1 MLNAEMP
8 KLKQQNYFPIPNA
21 VFDLDLTDG
30 EILVYAFL
38 LRCEDRRTYQCHPSY
53 TTIGRA
59 IGKSVN
65 SVRKYVQG
73 LTQKGLITTEHT
85 QIITKSGECYV
96 SSECEPRGEA
106 KENIGIDWL
115 SDKFRR
121 ITGPVLS
128 KDSQNT
134 LLELITQSNDMPI
147 REIVDTTNKKLG
159 F

>member
-1 MLNAEMP
+1 MLNNEMQ

-85 QIITKSGECYV
+85 QIVTKSGETRNGTLLYTILPIQQV
-96 SSECEPRGEA
+96 MDRQFERQMTLA
-106 KENIGIDWL
+106 MIENR
-115 SDKFRR
+115 KQEVER
-121 ITGPVLS
+121 VLQNT
-128 KDSQNT
+128 KDS
-134 LLELITQSNDMPI
+134 
-147 REIVDTTNKKLG
+147 
-159 F
+159 

>member
-1 MLNAEMP
+1 MLNAEMQ

-53 TTIGRA
+53 ATIGRA

-73 LTQKGLITTEHT
+73 LIQKGLITTEHT
-85 QIITKSGECYV
+85 QIITKSGET
-96 SSECEPRGEA
+96 RNG
-106 KENIGIDWL
+106 
-115 SDKFRR
+115 
-121 ITGPVLS
+121 
-128 KDSQNT
+128 T
-134 LLELITQSNDMPI
+134 LLYTILPIQQVIDRQFEKQMTLAMMESRKQETQ
-147 REIVDTTNKKLG
+147 EKLRK
-159 F
+159 

>member
-1 MLNAEMP
+1 MLNAEMQ

-21 VFDLDLTDG
+21 VFDLELTDG

-85 QIITKSGECYV
+85 QIVTKSGET
-96 SSECEPRGEA
+96 RNG
-106 KENIGIDWL
+106 
-115 SDKFRR
+115 
-121 ITGPVLS
+121 
-128 KDSQNT
+128 T
-134 LLELITQSNDMPI
+134 LLYTILPI
-147 REIVDTTNKKLG
+147 QQVMDRQFEKQMTLAMMESRKQEIQEKLRK
-159 F
+159 

>member
-1 MLNAEMP
+1 MLSTEMQ

-85 QIITKSGECYV
+85 QIVTKNGET
-96 SSECEPRGEA
+96 RNG
-106 KENIGIDWL
+106 
-115 SDKFRR
+115 
-121 ITGPVLS
+121 
-128 KDSQNT
+128 T
-134 LLELITQSNDMPI
+134 LLYTILPI
-147 REIVDTTNKKLG
+147 QQVMDRQFERQMTLAMIENRKQEIQEKLRK
-159 F
+159 

>member
-1 MLNAEMP
+1 MLSTEMQ

-53 TTIGRA
+53 ATIGRA

-85 QIITKSGECYV
+85 QIITKSGET
-96 SSECEPRGEA
+96 RNG
-106 KENIGIDWL
+106 
-115 SDKFRR
+115 
-121 ITGPVLS
+121 
-128 KDSQNT
+128 T
-134 LLELITQSNDMPI
+134 LLYTILPI
-147 REIVDTTNKKLG
+147 QQVMDRQFERQMTLAMIENRKQEIQEKLRK
-159 F
+159 

>member
-1 MLNAEMP
+1 MLNAEMQ

-53 TTIGRA
+53 TTISRA

-73 LTQKGLITTEHT
+73 LTRKGLITTEHT
-85 QIITKSGECYV
+85 QIITKSGETRNGTLLYTILPMQQV
-96 SSECEPRGEA
+96 MDRQFERQMTLAMMESRKQGVER
-106 KENIGIDWL
+106 
-115 SDKFRR
+115 
-121 ITGPVLS
+121 VLQNT
-128 KDSQNT
+128 KDS
-134 LLELITQSNDMPI
+134 
-147 REIVDTTNKKLG
+147 
-159 F
+159 

>member
-1 MLNAEMP
+1 MLSTEMQ

-21 VFDLDLTDG
+21 VFDLELTDG

-73 LTQKGLITTEHT
+73 LSQKGLITTEHT
-85 QIITKSGECYV
+85 QIVTKSGETRNGTLLYTILPIQQV
-96 SSECEPRGEA
+96 MERQFEQQMTLAMMESRKQEVER
-106 KENIGIDWL
+106 
-115 SDKFRR
+115 
-121 ITGPVLS
+121 VLQNA
-128 KDSQNT
+128 KDS
-134 LLELITQSNDMPI
+134 
-147 REIVDTTNKKLG
+147 
-159 F
+159 

>member
-1 MLNAEMP
+1 MLNAEMQ

-73 LTQKGLITTEHT
+73 LIQKGLIATEHT
-85 QIITKSGECYV
+85 QIVTKSGETRNGNLLYTILPIQQV
-96 SSECEPRGEA
+96 
-106 KENIGIDWL
+106 IDRQ
-115 SDKFRR
+115 FER
-121 ITGPVLS
+121 
-128 KDSQNT
+128 QMT
-134 LLELITQSNDMPI
+134 LAMMESRKQ
-147 REIVDTTNKKLG
+147 EIQEKLRK
-159 F
+159 

>member
-1 MLNAEMP
+1 MLNAEMQ

-85 QIITKSGECYV
+85 QIITKSGETRNGTLLYTILPIQQV
-96 SSECEPRGEA
+96 MDRQFERQMTLA
-106 KENIGIDWL
+106 MMENR
-115 SDKFRR
+115 KQEVER
-121 ITGPVLS
+121 ILQNA
-128 KDSQNT
+128 KDS
-134 LLELITQSNDMPI
+134 
-147 REIVDTTNKKLG
+147 
-159 F
+159 

>member
-1 MLNAEMP
+1 MLSTEMQ

-38 LRCEDRRTYQCHPSY
+38 LRCEDRKTYQCHPSY

-85 QIITKSGECYV
+85 QIITKSGETRNGTLLYTILPIQQV
-96 SSECEPRGEA
+96 MDRQFERQMTIA
-106 KENIGIDWL
+106 MMENR
-115 SDKFRR
+115 KQEVER
-121 ITGPVLS
+121 VLQNT
-128 KDSQNT
+128 KDS
-134 LLELITQSNDMPI
+134 
-147 REIVDTTNKKLG
+147 
-159 F
+159 

>member
-1 MLNAEMP
+1 MAEQKYERRYKMLNNEMQ
-8 KLKQQNYFPIPNA
+8 KLKLQNYFPIPNA

-73 LTQKGLITTEHT
+73 LTRKGLITTEHT
-85 QIITKSGECYV
+85 QIVTKSGET
-96 SSECEPRGEA
+96 RNG
-106 KENIGIDWL
+106 
-115 SDKFRR
+115 
-121 ITGPVLS
+121 
-128 KDSQNT
+128 T
-134 LLELITQSNDMPI
+134 LLYTILPI
-147 REIVDTTNKKLG
+147 QQVMDRQFERQMTLAMIENRKQEIQEKLRK
-159 F
+159 

>member
-1 MLNAEMP
+1 MLSTEMQ

-73 LTQKGLITTEHT
+73 LSQKGLITTEHT
-85 QIITKSGECYV
+85 QIVTKSGETRNGTLLYTILPIQQV
-96 SSECEPRGEA
+96 MERQFEQQMTLAMMESRKQEVER
-106 KENIGIDWL
+106 
-115 SDKFRR
+115 
-121 ITGPVLS
+121 VLQNA
-128 KDSQNT
+128 KDS
-134 LLELITQSNDMPI
+134 
-147 REIVDTTNKKLG
+147 
-159 F
+159 

>member
-1 MLNAEMP
+1 MLNAEMQ
-8 KLKQQNYFPIPNA
+8 KLKLQNYFPIPNA

-85 QIITKSGECYV
+85 QIVTKSGET
-96 SSECEPRGEA
+96 RNG
-106 KENIGIDWL
+106 
-115 SDKFRR
+115 
-121 ITGPVLS
+121 
-128 KDSQNT
+128 T
-134 LLELITQSNDMPI
+134 LLYTILPI
-147 REIVDTTNKKLG
+147 QLVIDRQFERQMTLAMIENRKQEIQEKLRK
-159 F
+159 

>member
-1 MLNAEMP
+1 MLNAEMQ

-53 TTIGRA
+53 ATIGRA

-73 LTQKGLITTEHT
+73 LIQKGLITTERT
-85 QIITKSGECYV
+85 QIVTKSGET
-96 SSECEPRGEA
+96 RNG
-106 KENIGIDWL
+106 
-115 SDKFRR
+115 
-121 ITGPVLS
+121 
-128 KDSQNT
+128 T
-134 LLELITQSNDMPI
+134 LLYTILPI
-147 REIVDTTNKKLG
+147 QQVIDRQFEKQMTLAMMESRKQEIQEKLRK
-159 F
+159 

>member
-1 MLNAEMP
+1 MLNAEMQ

-85 QIITKSGECYV
+85 QIITQSGET
-96 SSECEPRGEA
+96 RNG
-106 KENIGIDWL
+106 
-115 SDKFRR
+115 
-121 ITGPVLS
+121 
-128 KDSQNT
+128 T
-134 LLELITQSNDMPI
+134 LLYTILPI
-147 REIVDTTNKKLG
+147 QQVMDRQFERQMTLAMMESRKQEIQEKLRK
-159 F
+159 

>member
-1 MLNAEMP
+1 MLNAEMQ
-8 KLKQQNYFPIPNA
+8 KLKQQNYFPIPKA

-53 TTIGRA
+53 ATIGRA

-85 QIITKSGECYV
+85 QIVTKSGET
-96 SSECEPRGEA
+96 RNG
-106 KENIGIDWL
+106 
-115 SDKFRR
+115 
-121 ITGPVLS
+121 
-128 KDSQNT
+128 T
-134 LLELITQSNDMPI
+134 LLYTILPI
-147 REIVDTTNKKLG
+147 QQVMDRQFERQMTLAMIENRKQEIQEKLRK
-159 F
+159 

>member
-1 MLNAEMP
+1 MLNAEMQ
-8 KLKQQNYFPIPNA
+8 KLKQQNFFPIPNT

-85 QIITKSGECYV
+85 QIITKSGET
-96 SSECEPRGEA
+96 RNG
-106 KENIGIDWL
+106 
-115 SDKFRR
+115 
-121 ITGPVLS
+121 
-128 KDSQNT
+128 T
-134 LLELITQSNDMPI
+134 LLYTILPI
-147 REIVDTTNKKLG
+147 QQVMDRQFERQMTLAMMESRKQEIQEKLRK
-159 F
+159 

>member
-1 MLNAEMP
+1 MLNAEMQ
-8 KLKQQNYFPIPNA
+8 KLKLQNYFPIPNA

-30 EILVYAFL
+30 EILVYAYL

-85 QIITKSGECYV
+85 QIVTKSGET
-96 SSECEPRGEA
+96 RNG
-106 KENIGIDWL
+106 
-115 SDKFRR
+115 
-121 ITGPVLS
+121 
-128 KDSQNT
+128 T
-134 LLELITQSNDMPI
+134 LLYTILPI
-147 REIVDTTNKKLG
+147 QQVMDRQFERQMTLAMMESRKQEIQEKLRK
-159 F
+159 

>member
-1 MLNAEMP
+1 MLNAEMQ

-85 QIITKSGECYV
+85 QIVTKSGETRNGTLLYTILPIQQV
-96 SSECEPRGEA
+96 MDRQFERQMTLA
-106 KENIGIDWL
+106 MMENRKQEVERML
-115 SDKFRR
+115 Q
-121 ITGPVLS
+121 TT
-128 KDSQNT
+128 KDS
-134 LLELITQSNDMPI
+134 
-147 REIVDTTNKKLG
+147 
-159 F
+159 

>member
-1 MLNAEMP
+1 MLNAEMQRL
-8 KLKQQNYFPIPNA
+8 KLQNYFPLPNA

-53 TTIGRA
+53 TTISRA

-85 QIITKSGECYV
+85 QIITKSGET
-96 SSECEPRGEA
+96 RNG
-106 KENIGIDWL
+106 
-115 SDKFRR
+115 
-121 ITGPVLS
+121 
-128 KDSQNT
+128 T
-134 LLELITQSNDMPI
+134 LLYTILPI
-147 REIVDTTNKKLG
+147 QQVMDRQFEQQMTLAMMESRKQEIQEKLRK
-159 F
+159 

>member
-1 MLNAEMP
+1 MLNAEMQ

-53 TTIGRA
+53 ATIGRA

-85 QIITKSGECYV
+85 QIITKSGETRNGTLLYTILPIQQV
-96 SSECEPRGEA
+96 MDRQFERQMTLAMMESRKQEVER
-106 KENIGIDWL
+106 
-115 SDKFRR
+115 
-121 ITGPVLS
+121 VLQNA
-128 KDSQNT
+128 KDS
-134 LLELITQSNDMPI
+134 
-147 REIVDTTNKKLG
+147 
-159 F
+159 

>member
-1 MLNAEMP
+1 MLNAEMQ
-8 KLKQQNYFPIPNA
+8 KLKQQNYFPLPNA

-53 TTIGRA
+53 ATIGRA

-85 QIITKSGECYV
+85 QIITKSGET
-96 SSECEPRGEA
+96 RNG
-106 KENIGIDWL
+106 
-115 SDKFRR
+115 
-121 ITGPVLS
+121 
-128 KDSQNT
+128 T
-134 LLELITQSNDMPI
+134 LLYTILPI
-147 REIVDTTNKKLG
+147 QQVMDRQFERQMTLAMIENRKQEIQEKLRK
-159 F
+159 

>member
-1 MLNAEMP
+1 MLSTEMQ

-85 QIITKSGECYV
+85 QIVTKSGET
-96 SSECEPRGEA
+96 RNG
-106 KENIGIDWL
+106 
-115 SDKFRR
+115 
-121 ITGPVLS
+121 
-128 KDSQNT
+128 T
-134 LLELITQSNDMPI
+134 LLYTILPI
-147 REIVDTTNKKLG
+147 QQVMNRQFERQMTLAMMESRKQEIQEKLRK
-159 F
+159 

>member
-1 MLNAEMP
+1 MAEQKYERRYKMLSTEMQ

-53 TTIGRA
+53 ATIGRA

-85 QIITKSGECYV
+85 QIVTKSGETRNGTLLYTILPIQQV
-96 SSECEPRGEA
+96 MDRQFEKQMTLA
-106 KENIGIDWL
+106 MIEN
-115 SDKFRR
+115 KKQEVER
-121 ITGPVLS
+121 VLQNT
-128 KDSQNT
+128 KDS
-134 LLELITQSNDMPI
+134 
-147 REIVDTTNKKLG
+147 
-159 F
+159 

>member
-1 MLNAEMP
+1 MLNAEMQ

-85 QIITKSGECYV
+85 QIVTKSGET
-96 SSECEPRGEA
+96 RNG
-106 KENIGIDWL
+106 
-115 SDKFRR
+115 
-121 ITGPVLS
+121 
-128 KDSQNT
+128 T
-134 LLELITQSNDMPI
+134 LLYTILPI
-147 REIVDTTNKKLG
+147 QQVMDRQFERQMTLAMIENRKQEIQEKLQK
-159 F
+159 

>member
-1 MLNAEMP
+1 MITNEMQ

-59 IGKSVN
+59 IVKRVN

-85 QIITKSGECYV
+85 QIVTKSGETRNGKQDTRMMKVCQKKV
-96 SSECEPRGEA
+96 DIIAQNLPFFNAFGRFSSVIRQRTTAG
-106 KENIGIDWL
+106 KETFFG
-115 SDKFRR
+115 R
-121 ITGPVLS
+121 
-128 KDSQNT
+128 
-134 LLELITQSNDMPI
+134 LITLYI
-147 REIVDTTNKKLG
+147 A

>member
-1 MLNAEMP
+1 MLSTEMQ
-8 KLKQQNYFPIPNA
+8 KLKQQYYFPIPNA

-38 LRCEDRRTYQCHPSY
+38 LRCENRRTYQCHPSY

-85 QIITKSGECYV
+85 QIVTKNGEMRNGTLLYTILPIQQV
-96 SSECEPRGEA
+96 MDRQFEKQMTLAMMESRKQEVER
-106 KENIGIDWL
+106 
-115 SDKFRR
+115 
-121 ITGPVLS
+121 VLQNA
-128 KDSQNT
+128 KDS
-134 LLELITQSNDMPI
+134 
-147 REIVDTTNKKLG
+147 
-159 F
+159 

>member
-1 MLNAEMP
+1 MLNAEMQ

-85 QIITKSGECYV
+85 QIVTKSGDTRNGTLLYTILPIQQVMDRQFE
-96 SSECEPRGEA
+96 RQMTLA
-106 KENIGIDWL
+106 MTENRKQEVERML
-115 SDKFRR
+115 QN
-121 ITGPVLS
+121 T
-128 KDSQNT
+128 KDS
-134 LLELITQSNDMPI
+134 
-147 REIVDTTNKKLG
+147 
-159 F
+159 

>member
-1 MLNAEMP
+1 MLNAEMQ

-73 LTQKGLITTEHT
+73 LIQKGLITTERT
-85 QIITKSGECYV
+85 QIVTKSGET
-96 SSECEPRGEA
+96 RNG
-106 KENIGIDWL
+106 
-115 SDKFRR
+115 
-121 ITGPVLS
+121 
-128 KDSQNT
+128 T
-134 LLELITQSNDMPI
+134 LLYTILPI
-147 REIVDTTNKKLG
+147 QQVIDRQFEKQMTLAMMESRKQEIQEKLRK
-159 F
+159 

>member
-1 MLNAEMP
+1 MLNAEMQ

-30 EILVYAFL
+30 EILVYSFL

-73 LTQKGLITTEHT
+73 LIQKGLITTEHT
-85 QIITKSGECYV
+85 QIVTKSGETRNGTLLYTILPIQQV
-96 SSECEPRGEA
+96 MDRQFERQMTLA
-106 KENIGIDWL
+106 MIENR
-115 SDKFRR
+115 KQEVER
-121 ITGPVLS
+121 VLQNT
-128 KDSQNT
+128 KDS
-134 LLELITQSNDMPI
+134 
-147 REIVDTTNKKLG
+147 
-159 F
+159 

>member
-1 MLNAEMP
+1 MLNAEMQ
-8 KLKQQNYFPIPNA
+8 KLKQQNYFPLPNE

-53 TTIGRA
+53 ATIGRA

-85 QIITKSGECYV
+85 QIVTKSGET
-96 SSECEPRGEA
+96 RNG
-106 KENIGIDWL
+106 
-115 SDKFRR
+115 
-121 ITGPVLS
+121 
-128 KDSQNT
+128 T
-134 LLELITQSNDMPI
+134 LLYTILPIQQVMDRQFERQMTLALIENRKQ
-147 REIVDTTNKKLG
+147 EIQEKLRK
-159 F
+159 

>member
-1 MLNAEMP
+1 MLSTEMQ

-85 QIITKSGECYV
+85 QIVTKSGET
-96 SSECEPRGEA
+96 RNG
-106 KENIGIDWL
+106 
-115 SDKFRR
+115 
-121 ITGPVLS
+121 
-128 KDSQNT
+128 T
-134 LLELITQSNDMPI
+134 LLYTILPI
-147 REIVDTTNKKLG
+147 QQVIDRQFERQMTLAMIENRKQEIQEKLRK
-159 F
+159 